1 MKNRLVTETNKIIDK
16 DKNTYQNKNK
26 DKYTNLKILEEYI
39 NKNLELYEIDIL
51 SRQYDANFMKL
62 ESFGQLNIDFTANYK
77 ANQENC
83 KNIIEQSE
91 NKIDELEE
99 RTMKINNDLILS
111 EEEYRFTYE
120 TVN

>member
-1 MKNRLVTETNKIIDK
+1 M
-16 DKNTYQNKNK
+16 
-26 DKYTNLKILEEYI
+26 EEYI
-39 NKNLELYEIDIL
+39 NKNLELFEIDIL
-51 SRQYDANFMKL
+51 SRQYDAKFLKL
-62 ESFGQLNIDFTANYK
+62 ESFGELNIDFIANYK

-99 RTMKINNDLILS
+99 KTMKIDNDLILS

-120 TVN
+120 TVD

>member
-1 MKNRLVTETNKIIDK
+1 
-16 DKNTYQNKNK
+16 
-26 DKYTNLKILEEYI
+26 
-39 NKNLELYEIDIL
+39 
-51 SRQYDANFMKL
+51 MKL

-99 RTMKINNDLILS
+99 RTMKINNDLYIEMDLIGV
-111 EEEYRFTYE
+111 R
-120 TVN
+120 VNSL